1 MELKTSRN
9 LLERARRVIPSAT
22 QTFSKGSTQ
31 WPRAD
36 APNYLTRGTGAWV
49 WDADGN
55 KFLDYLMALG
65 PIILGYGDKRVDA
78 ACARQMAEGTVFS
91 QMHPLEVEVAEML
104 VDIIPCAEMVRFGKS
119 GSDVTTAAI
128 RAARAY
134 TSRDHVIMCGYHG
147 WHDWCIG
154 TTTRDLGVPRA
165 VAELTQTFAY
175 NNVASLEAALDA
187 RPGQVAAVIMEP
199 VGVIAPE
206 PGFLEAVRDL
216 AHRHGAL
223 LIYDEVVTGFRTHLG
238 GAQERFGVIPDLA
251 CFGKAMANGYPLSA
265 VVGKRDVMEVF
276 DKIFYSG
283 TFGGETVSL
292 AAGKATIEA
301 LRDTDALARI
311 QTHGTAFMA
320 MAERLIEENGLRGV
334 IKVKGFPERFLL
346 DMSSEKGDLETR
358 TRKTY
363 LMQECARRGL
373 LYYCLNVTCA
383 AHGPEE
389 LAFSENVFREML
401 PLFARAHQ
409 ADDFA
414 ARLQGPAIE
423 PVFRQP

>member
-22 QTFSKGSTQ
+22 QTFSKGPTQ

-36 APNYLTRGTGAWV
+36 APNYLTRGAGAWV

-65 PIILGYGDKRVDA
+65 PIILGYGDKQVDA

-187 RPGQVAAVIMEP
+187 RPGQVAAAIMEP

-265 VVGKRDVMEVF
+265 
-276 DKIFYSG
+276 
-283 TFGGETVSL
+283 
-292 AAGKATIEA
+292 
-301 LRDTDALARI
+301 DTDALARI

-346 DMSSEKGDLETR
+346 DMSSEKGDQETR

-363 LMQECARRGL
+363 FMQECARRGL

-389 LAFSENVFREML
+389 LAFSENVFREVL